1 MILLFIF
8 IVKVISA
15 NVAVDP
21 NVFFILRYP
30 RFTLNFILKMLEPF
44 VFIVVVVVEG
54 SKIFK
59 KLTISLLST
68 SLLIPQ
74 SWKTTRART
83 TSIVVFD
90 LKAALWSC
98 VRGKISNNFI
108 VNHCLRIHDD
118 REIVFVHYS

>member
-1 MILLFIF
+1 MLLLIQ
-8 IVKVISA
+8 
-15 NVAVDP
+15 
-21 NVFFILRYP
+21 
-30 RFTLNFILKMLEPF
+30 MLELF
-44 VFIVVVVVEG
+44 VFIVVVVVVVVEG

-98 VRGKISNNFI
+98 VRGKI
-108 VNHCLRIHDD
+108 
-118 REIVFVHYS
+118 

>member
-30 RFTLNFILKMLEPF
+30 RFTLNFILEMLEPF
-44 VFIVVVVVEG
+44 VFIVVVVVVEG

-83 TSIVVFD
+83 TSMVVFD

-98 VRGKISNNFI
+98 V
-108 VNHCLRIHDD
+108 
-118 REIVFVHYS
+118 